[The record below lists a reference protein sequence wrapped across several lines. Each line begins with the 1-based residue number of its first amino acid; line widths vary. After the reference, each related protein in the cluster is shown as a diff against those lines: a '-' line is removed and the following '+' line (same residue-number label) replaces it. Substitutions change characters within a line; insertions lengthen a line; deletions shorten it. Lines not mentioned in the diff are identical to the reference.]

1 MPHLQIDINR
11 KLDDS
16 TKKSIAER
24 FKVIFSKVMDTGT
37 DHIAISIR
45 EHETYNLDIGRVK
58 DQKKGI
64 ALVNADIREGREL
77 NKRRELALGFIHS
90 LNELVSVPVKNIYV
104 TFTEHKGEDFHLHE
118 KYLHSWQQGDDPAK

>member
-1 MPHLQIDINR
+1 
-11 KLDDS
+11 
-16 TKKSIAER
+16 
-24 FKVIFSKVMDTGT
+24 MDTGT

-58 DQKKGI
+58 DQKKGV

-90 LNELVSVPVKNIYV
+90 LNELANVPVKNIYV
-104 TFTEHKGEDFHLHE
+104 TFSEHKGEDFHLHE
-118 KYLHSWQQGDDPAK
+118 KYLDAWQQRDDPAK